1 MLQLQRAQQ
10 LELSRRDLNPQLSDD
25 HFFVASVNGIR
36 PCAILIRLSMAKP
49 KGPKYLTKVS

>member
-25 HFFVASVNGIR
+25 HFFVTCVYRIR
-36 PCAILIRLSMAKP
+36 PSAILIRLSMAKP
-49 KGPKYLTKVS
+49 KGRTKVPH